1 MINLQYTCSR
11 SEKYLSKLNISRSFI
26 RIFAVNRINT
36 TNIQIRIMNFKP
48 NRILFHLLTGII
60 AVGGNLSAM
69 AEGNIIYFDTPT
81 SSIIGSKPWL
91 TDEFSYTVTNPD
103 QQWEQESLP
112 IGNGAF
118 GGAILGSVARE
129 RVVIN
134 EKSLWFGGPGTG
146 AEQYWDMNQKV
157 SKAQLDSIRTLL
169 KEGKT
174 DEAHQLTARIY
185 AGTTPYDRTR
195 FGCFTEMGEAYVNT
209 GIDESKI
216 SNYSRKLDID
226 NAIASVSFNLGNAK
240 YERQYIASYPDSIMA
255 WRYTSEGATQN
266 LVFEFASPH
275 KISRITS
282 PAPGSLIYSGAL
294 EGNGMK
300 WALRVDIKASEPGK
314 VIADAVTGQ
323 IRIKDAS
330 DVVFL
335 LSGDTDYV
343 MNFDPDFTDPKT
355 YVGVDPIAAV
365 NNNISKVTQLSF
377 DQLKANHLADYH
389 NLYNRV
395 SININPTDDSKS
407 NLISTPKRL
416 ELYRAGNADNQ
427 LEELYF
433 QFGRYL
439 LIASSRQGSMPAN
452 LQGLWHNNIDGPWR
466 VDYHNNINLQMNY
479 WPANSTNLAECFTP
493 FIDYTRSLL
502 KSGAKTAQDYYQ
514 ARGWTAEV
522 STNIFG
528 FTAPLQSTD
537 MSWNYNPTA
546 GPWLTT
552 QIWEYYDYSRDK
564 EWLRKVGYPIIKG
577 SADFVSDLLILHNGT
592 YTSAPSYSPEHGPCD
607 LGATYANAVTRE
619 VLIEAIEAAK
629 ILNIDKKD
637 IALWQEKL
645 NNMYPYKIGQYGQL
659 QEWYNDIDIYNDQHR
674 HTNHLFGLHPGTT
687 INPITDKAIA
697 DACRETLR
705 QRGDAATGWSMGWK
719 LNHWA
724 RLLDGDHAYILLQN
738 LLKNGTA
745 DNLWD
750 QHPPFQIDG
759 NFGGTAGI
767 TELFL
772 QSHNGEIH
780 LLPALPS
787 AWVNGSITG
796 LRTRGNFEVD
806 ITYSDGKLQQAVIKS
821 LSGNPCIVR
830 YGDNTITIK
839 TKKGA
844 QYVITTTQS
853 GKLKSTRK

>member
-1 MINLQYTCSR
+1 
-11 SEKYLSKLNISRSFI
+11 
-26 RIFAVNRINT
+26 
-36 TNIQIRIMNFKP
+36 MNFHSHRFIGK
-48 NRILFHLLTGII
+48 ILAAIFVIGGSLT
-60 AVGGNLSAM
+60 ASADGNV
-69 AEGNIIYFDTPT
+69 IYFDTPT
-81 SSIIGSKPWL
+81 SSIVGSKPWL
-91 TDEFSYTVTNPD
+91 INDFSATVSNPD
-103 QQWEQESLP
+103 PQWEQQSLP
-112 IGNGAF
+112 IGNGSF

-146 AEQYWDMNQKV
+146 AEKYWDMNQKV
-157 SKAQLDSIRTLL
+157 SPAQLDSIRTLL
-169 KEGKT
+169 KEGKAE
-174 DEAHQLTARIY
+174 EAHLLTARIY

-195 FGCFTEMGEAYVNT
+195 FGCFTEMGEAYINT

-216 SNYSRKLDID
+216 SDYSRTLDID
-226 NAIASVSFNLGNAK
+226 NAIATVSFKVGNASYK
-240 YERQYIASYPDSIMA
+240 RQYIASYPDSVMA
-255 WRYTSEGATQN
+255 WRYTSEGASQN
-266 LVFEFASPH
+266 MIFEFSTPH
-275 KISRITS
+275 KISKISS
-282 PAPGSLIYSGAL
+282 PAAGSLLYTGAL
-294 EGNGMK
+294 EGNGME
-300 WALRVDIKASEPGK
+300 WAMRVDIKAIGGGS
-314 VIADAVTGQ
+314 VNADPVTGQ
-323 IRIKDAS
+323 IQITNAS
-330 DVVFL
+330 DVIFL

-343 MNFDPDFTDPKT
+343 MNFDPDFTNPKT
-355 YVGVDPIAAV
+355 YVGVNPVTMV
-365 NNNISKVTQLSF
+365 NTNIERVSKLSF
-377 DQLKANHLADYH
+377 DQINARHLADYH

-395 SININPTDDSKS
+395 KIQINPSEHAQFDTTP
-407 NLISTPKRL
+407 STPKRL
-416 ELYRAGNADNQ
+416 ELYRAGNADNS

-452 LQGLWHNNIDGPWR
+452 LQGLWHNNLDGPWR

-479 WPANSTNLAECFTP
+479 WPANSTNLSECFTP

-528 FTAPLQSTD
+528 FTAPLNSVD

-552 QIWEYYDYSRDK
+552 QIWEYYDYTRDK
-564 EWLRKVGYPIIKG
+564 EWLRNVGYPIIKG

-619 VLIEAIEAAK
+619 VLIEAIEAAT

-637 IALWQEKL
+637 VAQWKEKL
-645 NNMYPYKIGQYGQL
+645 NKMYPYKIGQYGQL

-687 INPITDKAIA
+687 INPLTDKALA
-697 DACRETLR
+697 DACKETLR

-724 RLLDGDHAYILLQN
+724 RLLDGDHAYVLLQN
-738 LLKNGTA
+738 LIKNGTA

-787 AWVNGSITG
+787 AWTNGSITG

-806 ITYSDGKLQQAVIKS
+806 ITYADGKLNNATIKS
-821 LSGNPCIVR
+821 LSGGKCKVR
-830 YGDNTITIK
+830 YGNNVITLNTQ
-839 TKKGA
+839 KGA
-844 QYVITTTQS
+844 EYVITATQS
-853 GKLKSTRK
+853 GKLKSKRL

>member
-1 MINLQYTCSR
+1 MTLISKQNFSRFLIALSTIGCSITA
-11 SEKYLSKLNISRSFI
+11 N
-26 RIFAVNRINT
+26 AD
-36 TNIQIRIMNFKP
+36 
-48 NRILFHLLTGII
+48 
-60 AVGGNLSAM
+60 
-69 AEGNIIYFDTPT
+69 NIIYFDTPT

-91 TDEFSYTVTNPD
+91 INDFSATVTNPD
-103 QQWEQESLP
+103 TQWEQQSLP
-112 IGNGAF
+112 IGNGSF
-118 GGAILGSVARE
+118 GAAILGSVSRE

-174 DEAHQLTARIY
+174 DDAHKLTARIY
-185 AGTTPYDRTR
+185 AGTTPYDRHR
-195 FGCFTEMGEAYVNT
+195 FGCFTQMCEAYVNT
-209 GIDESKI
+209 DINETNI
-216 SNYSRKLDID
+216 SNYSRTLDID
-226 NAIASVSFNLGNAK
+226 NAIATVSFNVNQASYK
-240 YERQYIASYPDSIMA
+240 RQYFASYPDSIMA
-255 WRYTSEGATQN
+255 WRYTSEGAKQN
-266 LVFEFASPH
+266 MIFEISSPH
-275 KISRITS
+275 KIGKITS
-282 PAPGSLIYSGAL
+282 PTPGSLLYTGAL

-300 WALRVDIKASEPGK
+300 WALRVDIKTIGGGS
-314 VIADAVTGQ
+314 VDADPITGQ
-323 IRIKDAS
+323 IQVKNATDI
-330 DVVFL
+330 VFL

-343 MNFDPDFTDPKT
+343 MNFDPDFSDPKA
-355 YVGVDPIAAV
+355 YVGIDPVASV
-365 NNNISKVTQLSF
+365 NRNITLASALSF
-377 DQLKANHLADYH
+377 QKLKENHLADYH

-395 SININPTDDSKS
+395 KIDINPTESAQS
-407 NLISTPKRL
+407 GSITPTPKRL
-416 ELYRAGNADNQ
+416 ELYRNGNTDNE

-452 LQGLWHNNIDGPWR
+452 LQGLWHNNLDGPWR

-479 WPANSTNLAECFTP
+479 WPANSTNLTECFTP
-493 FIDYTRSLL
+493 FIDYTRSLI
-502 KSGAKTAQDYYQ
+502 KPGTKTAQDYYQ

-528 FTAPLQSTD
+528 FTAPLNSTD

-552 QIWEYYDYSRDK
+552 QIWEYYDYTRDK
-564 EWLRKVGYPIIKG
+564 EWLQNIGYPIIKG

-619 VLIEAIEAAK
+619 VLIEAIQAAR
-629 ILNIDKKD
+629 ILGVDKKD
-637 IALWQEKL
+637 VARWQEKL
-645 NNMYPYKIGQYGQL
+645 NKMYPYKIGQYGQL

-687 INPITDKAIA
+687 ISPITNKALA

-767 TELFL
+767 AELFL
-772 QSHNGEIH
+772 QSHNGELH

-787 AWVNGSITG
+787 AWANGSITG
-796 LRTRGNFEVD
+796 LLARGNFEVNIYYANGQLD
-806 ITYSDGKLQQAVIKS
+806 HALVTSR
-821 LSGNPCIVR
+821 SGEKCKIR
-830 YGDNTITIK
+830 YGNNTISFK
-839 TKKGA
+839 TKKGQ
-844 QYVITTTQS
+844 QYKITLTPS
-853 GKLKSTRK
+853 GKLKSKLQN

>member
-1 MINLQYTCSR
+1 
-11 SEKYLSKLNISRSFI
+11 
-26 RIFAVNRINT
+26 
-36 TNIQIRIMNFKP
+36 MNFSSLR
-48 NRILFHLLTGII
+48 NLFIALTITSGC
-60 AVGGNLSAM
+60 LSAS
-69 AEGNIIYFDTPT
+69 ADKNVIYFDTPT
-81 SSIIGSKPWL
+81 SSIVGSKPWL
-91 TDEFSYTVTNPD
+91 INDFSATVTNPD
-103 QQWEQESLP
+103 IQWEQQSLP

-118 GGAILGSVARE
+118 GAAILGSVARE

-134 EKSLWFGGPGTG
+134 EKSLWLGGPGTG
-146 AEQYWDMNQKV
+146 VEQYWDMNQKV
-157 SKAQLDSIRTLL
+157 SPAQLDSIRSLL

-174 DEAHQLTARIY
+174 DEAHKLTARIY
-185 AGTTPYDRTR
+185 AGTTPYDRFR

-216 SNYSRKLDID
+216 SNYARCLDIN
-226 NAIASVSFNLGNAK
+226 NAIATVSFNVGNAK
-240 YERQYIASYPDSIMA
+240 YKRQYFASYPDSVMA
-255 WRYTSEGATQN
+255 WRYTSEGTNQN
-266 LVFEFASPH
+266 MIFEFSSPH
-275 KISRITS
+275 KISKITS
-282 PAPGSLIYSGAL
+282 PAKGSLLYTGAL
-294 EGNGMK
+294 DGNGMK
-300 WALRVDIKASEPGK
+300 WALRVDIR
-314 VIADAVTGQ
+314 VINGGSVDADPVTGQ
-323 IRIKDAS
+323 IRISNANE
-330 DVVFL
+330 VTFL

-343 MNFDPDFTDPKT
+343 MNFNPDFSDPKA
-355 YVGVDPIAAV
+355 YVGVDPIATV
-365 NNNISKVTQLSF
+365 NGNIIRASKLSF
-377 DQLKANHLADYH
+377 EQLNANHLADYH

-395 SININPTDDSKS
+395 KIEINPTESTDF
-407 NLISTPKRL
+407 NAVSTPKRL
-416 ELYRAGNADNQ
+416 EQYRTGIADND

-452 LQGLWHNNIDGPWR
+452 LQGLWHNNLDGPWR

-479 WPANSTNLAECFTP
+479 WPANSTNLSECFIP
-493 FIDYTRSLL
+493 FIDYTRSLI
-502 KSGAKTAQDYYQ
+502 KPGTKTAQDYYQ

-552 QIWEYYDYSRDK
+552 QIWEYYDYTRDK
-564 EWLRKVGYPIIKG
+564 EWLRNVGYPIIKG
-577 SADFVSDLLILHNGT
+577 SADFVSDLLIMHNGT

-637 IALWQEKL
+637 VALWQEKL
-645 NNMYPYKIGQYGQL
+645 NKMYPYKIGQYGQL
-659 QEWYNDIDIYNDQHR
+659 QEWYNDIDIFNDQHR

-687 INPITDKAIA
+687 INPIKDKALA
-697 DACRETLR
+697 DACKETLR

-724 RLLDGDHAYILLQN
+724 RLLDGDHAYVLLQN

-767 TELFL
+767 AELFL

-787 AWVNGSITG
+787 AWKNGYITG

-806 ITYSDGKLQQAVIKS
+806 IFYANGKLEHAIVKS
-821 LSGNPCIVR
+821 LSGEPCKVR
-830 YGDNTITIK
+830 YGNKTLTIK
-839 TKKGA
+839 TTKGA
-844 QYVITTTQS
+844 QYVITATAS
-853 GKLKSTRK
+853 GKLKSKRQ

>member
-1 MINLQYTCSR
+1 
-11 SEKYLSKLNISRSFI
+11 
-26 RIFAVNRINT
+26 
-36 TNIQIRIMNFKP
+36 MNF
-48 NRILFHLLTGII
+48 NSYRNIRNLFLATVLSCSC
-60 AVGGNLSAM
+60 LSAG
-69 AEGNIIYFDTPT
+69 AEGNVIYFDTPT
-81 SSIIGSKPWL
+81 SSIVGAKPWL
-91 TDEFSYTVTNPD
+91 INDFSATVSNPD
-103 QQWEQESLP
+103 PQWEQQSLP

-118 GGAILGSVARE
+118 GGAILGSVGRE

-146 AEQYWDMNQKV
+146 AKEYWDMNQKV
-157 SKAQLDSIRTLL
+157 TPAQLDSIRTLL
-169 KEGKT
+169 KEGRAE
-174 DEAHQLTARIY
+174 EAHLLTARIY
-185 AGTTPYDRTR
+185 AGTTDYDRYR
-195 FGCFTEMGEAYVNT
+195 FGCFTEMGEAYINT

-216 SNYSRKLDID
+216 TNYARRLDID
-226 NAIASVSFNLGNAK
+226 NAIATVSFNVGNAK
-240 YERQYIASYPDSIMA
+240 YNRQYIASYPDSVMA

-266 LVFEFASPH
+266 MVFEFSSPH
-275 KISRITS
+275 KIRRISS
-282 PAPGSLIYSGAL
+282 PAEGSLLYTGAL
-294 EGNGMK
+294 EGNGMR
-300 WALRVDIKASEPGK
+300 WALRVDIKAIGEGK
-314 VIADAVTGQ
+314 VVADPVTGQ
-323 IRIKDAS
+323 ITISGAN

-335 LSGDTDYV
+335 LSGDTDYI
-343 MNFDPDFTDPKT
+343 MNFDPDFNNPKT
-355 YVGVDPIAAV
+355 YVGKNPVPIV
-365 NNNISKVTQLSF
+365 NQNINRASKLSF
-377 DQLKANHLADYH
+377 DQLNANHLADYH

-395 SININPTDDSKS
+395 KIDINPATATNFN
-407 NLISTPKRL
+407 NLSTPKRL
-416 ELYRAGNADNQ
+416 AQYRNGVSDNG

-479 WPANSTNLAECFTP
+479 WPANSTNLSECFTP

-528 FTAPLQSTD
+528 FTAPLNSVD

-552 QIWEYYDYSRDK
+552 QIWEYYDYTRDK
-564 EWLRKVGYPIIKG
+564 EWLRTVGYPIIKG

-619 VLIEAIEAAK
+619 VLIEAIQAAK
-629 ILNIDKKD
+629 ILGIDKAD
-637 IALWQEKL
+637 VAQWQKKL
-645 NNMYPYKIGQYGQL
+645 NKMYPYKIGQYGQL
-659 QEWYNDIDIYNDQHR
+659 QEWYNDIDILNDQHR

-687 INPITDKAIA
+687 INPLTDKALA
-697 DACRETLR
+697 DACKETLR

-724 RLLDGDHAYILLQN
+724 RLLDGDHAYVLLQN

-767 TELFL
+767 AELFL
-772 QSHNGEIH
+772 QSHTGEIH

-787 AWVNGSITG
+787 AWANGSITG
-796 LRTRGNFEVD
+796 LRARGNFEVD
-806 ITYSDGKLQQAVIKS
+806 ITYTNGKLDKAVIKS
-821 LSGNPCIVR
+821 LSGEPCKVR
-830 YGDNTITIK
+830 YAGKTITFK
-839 TKKGA
+839 TQKGA
-844 QYVITTTQS
+844 QYEITPTTS
-853 GKLKSTRK
+853 GKLKSKRL